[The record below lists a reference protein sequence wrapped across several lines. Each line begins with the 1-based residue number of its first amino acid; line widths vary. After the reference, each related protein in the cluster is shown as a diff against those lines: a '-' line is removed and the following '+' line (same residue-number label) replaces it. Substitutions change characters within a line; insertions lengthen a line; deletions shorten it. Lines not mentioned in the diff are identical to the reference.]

1 MRKIVL
7 ALDSYKGCLSSEEVE
22 TCVAEALRE
31 RFPECEIKCVPMSD
45 GGEGLL
51 DALKKLLDIRIE
63 YAPAYDPLMRKKEAR
78 YGILPDGETVVI
90 EMAEINGLPLL
101 SKKDRNP
108 MKTTTFGT
116 GEVILDALSH
126 EYYKFLIGVGGS
138 ATNDAGMGM
147 LEDLGVC
154 FLDDNGRKLTA
165 SGEAMCK
172 ISSMDLTCFERMLS
186 SCTFKVA
193 CDVMNPFCGPEGA
206 AYMFASQKGATPEQV
221 KELDEGMNRFADV
234 ISKSLGKEV
243 RNVPGAGAAGGLG
256 GACWA
261 FLNAELVSGIDLI
274 LDLIDFEKE
283 LEDADLVITGEGK
296 SDIQTLLGKVSS
308 GVLKR
313 TSRLN
318 VPTLLLSGKIEN
330 QDALLHAGFDRLVEV
345 SPENMPLSEAM
356 KPEVAKE
363 NLRRAIRELSLS

>member
-243 RNVPGAGAAGGLG
+243 RYVPGAGAAGGLG

>member
-51 DALKKLLDIRIE
+51 DALKKFLDIRIE